1 MKMKT
6 KTRITRKRKNHRR
19 KTYKGGLL
27 ESNKTYCN
35 KKDPIKPFQE
45 LYNQVDTN
53 KYSRGFTTYSGGGC
67 DLFIWVKKKKD
78 PHIHVYRFTD
88 NKFSYAITGLGV
100 RDEQVELHAS
110 TAEGYKDVLDEM
122 CTRLTKGKHVPT
134 SKVFETPERT
144 VSMVE
149 PPITSTKKL
158 PNKLG
163 LASDIFK
170 DVSTKLG
177 PIMGE
182 EMKKK
187 ETSVLVE
194 QSVPAE

>member
-1 MKMKT
+1 MKT
-6 KTRITRKRKNHRR
+6 KTRKRKNHRR
-19 KTYKGGLL
+19 KTSKGGVL

-35 KKDPIKPFQE
+35 GKVPIKPFQE
-45 LYNQVDTN
+45 LYDLVDTK
-53 KYSRGFTTYSGGGC
+53 KYSRGFTTYSGAGC
-67 DLFIWVKKKKD
+67 DLFIWVKRVKD
-78 PHIHVYRFTD
+78 PHIHVHGFTG
-88 NKFSYAITGLGV
+88 NTFSYTITGLGV
-100 RDEQVELHAS
+100 QNEQVELPAP
-110 TAEGYKDVLDEM
+110 TKEGYKHVLDEM
-122 CTRLTKGKHVPT
+122 CSRLTIGKHAPT
-134 SKVFETPERT
+134 SKVFETPERS

-177 PIMGE
+177 PIMGRE
-182 EMKKK
+182 IK
-187 ETSVLVE
+187 EKEASVLVE